1 MSVTTAPET
10 CDLLCMDLPHAE
22 AVREALP
29 GAGQLESAAARA
41 KALADPTRLK
51 VAAAL
56 AAGGPMCGCDLAW
69 VTGLAP
75 NLVSHHARL
84 LRAGGLAAS
93 KREGKLVK
101 YQLTGSGRA
110 LLHAVLGPAASAE
123 PPPALGTPVLGA
135 STPAT
140 GPL

>member
-1 MSVTTAPET
+1 MTSTAGS

-22 AVREALP
+22 AVAEVLP
-29 GAGQLESAAARA
+29 GPEQRESAAALA

-56 AAGGPMCGCDLAW
+56 ASGGPMCGCDLAW
-69 VTGLAP
+69 VTALAP

-93 KREGKLVK
+93 RREGKLVK
-101 YQLTGSGRA
+101 YQLTPAGRV
-110 LLHAVLGPAASAE
+110 LLQAVLGPLAVPEVPAAHGS
-123 PPPALGTPVLGA
+123 PTPGA
-135 STPAT
+135 SVLAS
-140 GPL
+140 GAI